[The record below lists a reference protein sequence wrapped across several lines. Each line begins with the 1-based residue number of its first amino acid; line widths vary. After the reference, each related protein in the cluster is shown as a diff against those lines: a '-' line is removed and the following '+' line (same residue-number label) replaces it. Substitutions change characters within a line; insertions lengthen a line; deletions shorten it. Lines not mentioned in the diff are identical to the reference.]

1 MALREYERHMGQTP
15 WTVRANALL
24 AVGAIL
30 VAWALTPYPLTPT
43 IAAFFTIY
51 LALTTAFVWFRSAL
65 MRFLMTGFHI
75 VTSILAVIAI
85 LRVPPELSGDAWIP
99 VRAALVMLVAIG
111 VIVLQW
117 LPATQRWLD
126 RD

>member
-1 MALREYERHMGQTP
+1 
-15 WTVRANALL
+15 
-24 AVGAIL
+24 
-30 VAWALTPYPLTPT
+30 
-43 IAAFFTIY
+43 
-51 LALTTAFVWFRSAL
+51 

-75 VTSILAVIAI
+75 VTFILAVIAI
-85 LRVPPELSGDAWIP
+85 LRVPPELSGDAWIL
-99 VRAALVMLVAIG
+99 VRAALVMLVSVG